1 MPSNELTFEQWLSDT
16 RAYQRQFPEFVLLP
30 AVRKSI
36 QGRAKSVLRNMG
48 PEYTIDQAIKVLTR
62 EYEGVANSDVVFKE
76 FYQLK
81 QEKNEKVQV
90 FSVRLREA
98 LNKLTLRFPD
108 RVPSGDEDRILC
120 DRFFYGMKAELKS
133 SVRHLFDSPDVSFS
147 TLLTA
152 ARRNEL
158 EEIEQKPVR
167 IQSKAA
173 KAGVV
178 EKVSPQT
185 ESINDLKEQI
195 QELATVMKSGSA
207 NHKPNPP
214 AVNGGQAKKF
224 KKANQ
229 KQKKTDV
236 REGLAGPAANA
247 LGPFPPGQRPLQCHK
262 CKGWGHVRRVCP
274 LRLNFTR
281 GECKTEPSSPRTGV
295 CRGTGSAC
303 TEDPIVAKAV
313 KMADRYHNPD
323 PLIRS
328 IGPVNESMVI
338 LEGKE
343 YPTLLD
349 SGAQPS
355 GISLKLA
362 RKLGLKIYQLDTLL
376 DIEGFGGN
384 DVPYLGY
391 VEARLQVK
399 GISGMD
405 EDSLFLVVPDSN
417 YTRRVLISI
426 GTVHIERCLQLLK
439 EGEITK
445 LPDSWERA
453 IFPKHI
459 LKKDKIIDPDFNLE
473 SVEGKIKLPKRV
485 VLKPFETVLVSGI
498 SGSKLHRKRVNVMID
513 RVEGSLGDDVV
524 PVNSYSI
531 LYPGSS
537 RAKMALRNM
546 TPREIVLKAKTC
558 VARMAAANVVPH
570 MLAPKIVGDS
580 EDKAQKKPVGGKGEE
595 VKLAPLSPEQQE
607 KLKSKLDLTGIND
620 WSQEDKKAVEEL
632 FQEYGGLFALDKNY
646 LGHTTRVK
654 HKIKLNDYTP
664 FKERY
669 RRVPPHLYEE
679 V

>member
-1 MPSNELTFEQWLSDT
+1 M
-16 RAYQRQFPEFVLLP
+16 
-30 AVRKSI
+30 
-36 QGRAKSVLRNMG
+36 
-48 PEYTIDQAIKVLTR
+48 
-62 EYEGVANSDVVFKE
+62 
-76 FYQLK
+76 
-81 QEKNEKVQV
+81 
-90 FSVRLREA
+90 
-98 LNKLTLRFPD
+98 
-108 RVPSGDEDRILC
+108 
-120 DRFFYGMKAELKS
+120 
-133 SVRHLFDSPDVSFS
+133 
-147 TLLTA
+147 
-152 ARRNEL
+152 
-158 EEIEQKPVR
+158 
-167 IQSKAA
+167 
-173 KAGVV
+173 
-178 EKVSPQT
+178 
-185 ESINDLKEQI
+185 
-195 QELATVMKSGSA
+195 
-207 NHKPNPP
+207 
-214 AVNGGQAKKF
+214 
-224 KKANQ
+224 
-229 KQKKTDV
+229 
-236 REGLAGPAANA
+236 
-247 LGPFPPGQRPLQCHK
+247 
-262 CKGWGHVRRVCP
+262 
-274 LRLNFTR
+274 
-281 GECKTEPSSPRTGV
+281 
-295 CRGTGSAC
+295 
-303 TEDPIVAKAV
+303 
-313 KMADRYHNPD
+313 
-323 PLIRS
+323 
-328 IGPVNESMVI
+328 
-338 LEGKE
+338 
-343 YPTLLD
+343 
-349 SGAQPS
+349 
-355 GISLKLA
+355 
-362 RKLGLKIYQLDTLL
+362 
-376 DIEGFGGN
+376 
-384 DVPYLGY
+384 
-391 VEARLQVK
+391 EARLQVK
-399 GISGMD
+399 GISGMN

-417 YTRRVLISI
+417 YTRRVPISI

-580 EDKAQKKPVGGKGEE
+580 KDKAQKKPVGGKGEE

-632 FQEYGGLFALDKNY
+632 FQEYGGLFALDKND
-646 LGHTTRVK
+646 LGHTTKVK

-679 V
+679 VRKHLKEMVEIGAIRKLNSPWASAVVLVRKKDGSLRFCIDLRHLNNRTIKDAYSLPRIEETLDCLNGAKIFTSLDLKSGYWQVEMEEESKPLTAFTVGPLGFFECERMPFGLTNAPATFQRLMESCLGDLHLNWCIIYLDDIIVFSETPREHVKRLRGVFQKLAAAGLKLKPSKCEFFKKRIIYLGHVVSEKGIEVDPKKMEAVHKWPVPKTVTDVRSFLGFTNQYRKFIPKYAHVVGPLNELVSGDNSKKKKKEVQWNPECQAAFEALKEHCCTTPVLAYANYKKPFRLHTDASDLGLGAVLYQQDENGKNRVIAYASRTLNQAEKNYPAHKLEFLALKWAVMSRFHEYLYGGEFAVYTDNNPLTYVLTSAKLDATGQRWICSIG

>member
-1 MPSNELTFEQWLSDT
+1 M
-16 RAYQRQFPEFVLLP
+16 
-30 AVRKSI
+30 
-36 QGRAKSVLRNMG
+36 
-48 PEYTIDQAIKVLTR
+48 
-62 EYEGVANSDVVFKE
+62 VFKE

-108 RVPSGDEDRILC
+108 RVPAGDEDRILC
-120 DRFFYGMKAELKS
+120 DRFFYGMKAELKG

-167 IQSKAA
+167 IQSKAT

-178 EKVSPQT
+178 EKVSPRT

-224 KKANQ
+224 KRANQ
-229 KQKKTDV
+229 KQKKTDA
-236 REGLAGPAANA
+236 REGLTGPAANA
-247 LGPFPPGQRPLQCHK
+247 SGPFPPGQRPLQCHK

-274 LRLNFTR
+274 SHLNFTR
-281 GECKTEPSSPRTGV
+281 GECKTEPSSPRKGV
-295 CRGTGSAC
+295 CRDTGSTC
-303 TEDPIVAKAV
+303 KEDPIVAKAV
-313 KMADRYHNPD
+313 KMADRYHNLD
-323 PLIRS
+323 PLIRL
-328 IGPVNESMVI
+328 IGPVNESTVI
-338 LEGKE
+338 LEGRE
-343 YPTLLD
+343 YPALLD

-355 GISLKLA
+355 GISLELA

-391 VEARLQVK
+391 VEAHLQVK

-417 YTRRVLISI
+417 YTRRVPISI

-459 LKKDKIIDPDFNLE
+459 LKKDRIIDPDFNLE

-498 SGSKLHRKRVNVMID
+498 SGSKLHRKRVNVMVD

-570 MLAPKIVGDS
+570 MLAPKIVGNS
-580 EDKAQKKPVGGKGEE
+580 EDKAQMESVGDEGEE

-607 KLKSKLDLTGIND
+607 KLKSRLDLTGIND

-632 FQEYGGLFALDKNY
+632 FQEYGGLFALDKND
-646 LGHTTRVK
+646 LGHTTKVK